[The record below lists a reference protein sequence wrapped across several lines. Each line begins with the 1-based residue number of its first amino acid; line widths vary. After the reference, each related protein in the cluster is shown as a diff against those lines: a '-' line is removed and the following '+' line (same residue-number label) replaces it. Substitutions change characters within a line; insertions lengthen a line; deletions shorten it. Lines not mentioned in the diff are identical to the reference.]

1 MAEALG
7 GAGRVGEG
15 LDAIDRAL
23 DRAKQ
28 NGGLRYVAEFLRIK
42 GEILLRADAANAATA
57 AEDLFR
63 QAIELGRRQDALSW
77 ELRSATSLARLYHR
91 QGRATQASRAL
102 APIYR
107 RFTEGFDTA
116 DLVSAKAVLRRRG

>member
-63 QAIELGRRQDALSW
+63 QAIELGRRQDAFSW

-91 QGRATQASRAL
+91 QGRATQVLGWRRA
-102 APIYR
+102 
-107 RFTEGFDTA
+107 TA
-116 DLVSAKAVLRRRG
+116 ARILTCRD